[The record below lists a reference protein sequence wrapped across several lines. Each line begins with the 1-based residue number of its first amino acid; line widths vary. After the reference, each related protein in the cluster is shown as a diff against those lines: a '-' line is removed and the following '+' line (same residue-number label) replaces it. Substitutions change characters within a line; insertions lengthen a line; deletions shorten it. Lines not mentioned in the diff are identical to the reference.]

1 MTHLGIIWQFLSGN
15 IFGNILLFFVLIGS
29 LLLLT
34 VIFQA
39 ACSLANVE
47 PPNFLKSLLIV
58 LLTLACTVPLNG
70 GFAYFLVRVQLNEWL
85 GIGGVVALAFLVG
98 FVVCVLIST
107 VLYIVLLRISLRK
120 GFLTA
125 VFEQLLALL
134 AFTLLY
140 GIFLVILAAIQIR
153 YGLPTN
159 ASRTLPAASTIAV
172 AESS

>member
-1 MTHLGIIWQFLSGN
+1 MTHLGIVWQFLSGTVS
-15 IFGNILLFFVLIGS
+15 GNIVMFFVLIGS

-47 PPNFLKSLLIV
+47 PPRFLYSLLIV
-58 LLTLACTVPLNG
+58 LLTLACTMPLNG
-70 GFAYFLVRVQLNEWL
+70 GFAYFLVRVQLNEWV
-85 GIGGVVALAFLVG
+85 GIGGVVVLDFLVG
-98 FVVCVLIST
+98 FIVCVAIST

-125 VFEQLLALL
+125 IFEQLLALL

-140 GIFLVILAAIQIR
+140 GIFLVILAVIQIR
-153 YGLPTN
+153 YGLPT
-159 ASRTLPAASTIAV
+159 AAPTLSAPSPIAV